1 MRHIKSFI
9 LSQIVLALALFIPA
23 AAQGQPTEQP
33 RKGPSVDFSHGS
45 LEVSDN
51 GRYLTHEDGTSFFY
65 LGDTAWE
72 LFHRLD
78 RKEAEQYLEN
88 RRAKGFTVIQAVVLA
103 ELDGLN
109 DPNPNGETPLIEND
123 PTHPNEAY
131 FEHVDYIVET
141 AREKG
146 MYIGML
152 PTWGDKWNK
161 RWGEGPEIFTPENA
175 RAYGRYLGDRYS
187 DAPNIIWILGGDR
200 IPEEERHE
208 PIIRAMAEGIREA
221 DSGKHLMTF
230 HPMGGRSS
238 SEFFHKDDWL
248 DFNMLQSSHGSYDN
262 PNYEMVASDYNR
274 SPVKPVIDAEPR
286 YEDHPV
292 DWDPDNGWF
301 NDFDVRQATY
311 WGIFA
316 GGFGITYGCHN
327 IWQMYEPGHEPIS
340 SARRSWQKSL
350 DLPGA
355 WDMLHVR
362 NLMES
367 RPFGNVPDQSL
378 LAEGPSDGAGTVRV
392 TRGNDYAFFYIPTGA
407 DVSVKT
413 DGISGNEIKAWWYD
427 PRTGKAQMITTF
439 RNGGTR
445 QFDPPGQEQRGND
458 WILVLDNASA
468 GYPEPG
474 SIK

>member
-1 MRHIKSFI
+1 MEYYKK
-9 LSQIVLALALFIPA
+9 IVLLKIFICLLMINPIQ
-23 AAQGQPTEQP
+23 AQDHPTEQP
-33 RKGPSVDFSHGS
+33 RKGPSVDFSHGP

-51 GRYLTHEDGTSFFY
+51 SRFLQHSDGEPFFY

-78 RKEAEQYLEN
+78 REEAEKYLEN

-103 ELDGLN
+103 ELNGLN
-109 DPNPNGETPLIEND
+109 EPNPYGETPLIDND
-123 PTHPNEAY
+123 PARPNEAY
-131 FEHVDYIVET
+131 FNHVDFVVET

-161 RWGEGPEIFTPENA
+161 RWGEGPEVFTPGNA
-175 RAYGRYLGDRYS
+175 REYGRYLGDRYR
-187 DAPNIIWILGGDR
+187 DYPNIIWILGGDR
-200 IPEEERHE
+200 IPEEENHE
-208 PIIRAMAEGIREA
+208 AITRAMAEGINEA
-221 DSGKHLMTF
+221 DGDNHLMTF

-238 SEFFHKDDWL
+238 SEFFHEDEWL

-262 PNYEMVASDYNR
+262 PNYKMVASDYNL
-274 SPVKPVIDAEPR
+274 SPVKPVIDGEPR

-311 WGIFA
+311 WGIFS

-327 IWQMYEPGHEPIS
+327 IWQMYEPGLDPIS
-340 SARRSWQKSL
+340 SARHSWQETL
-350 DLPGA
+350 DLAGA

-367 RPFGNVPDQSL
+367 RPLKRAPDQSL
-378 LAEGPSDGAGTVRV
+378 LVEGPSEGAGAVRI
-392 TRGNDYAFFYIPTGA
+392 TRGEDYAFIYIPTGRE
-407 DVSVKT
+407 VTINTSK
-413 DGISGNEIKAWWYD
+413 ISGDQIKARWYN
-427 PRTGKAQMITTF
+427 PRTGEAESIGTF
-439 RNGGTR
+439 SSGDNRE
-445 QFDPPGQEQRGND
+445 FYPPGEVQRGND
-458 WILVLDNASA
+458 WVLVIDNASA
-468 GYPEPG
+468 GFTAPG
-474 SIK
+474 Q